1 MRQTKV
7 DSELESKASA
17 IHDDPERVEV
27 IARARR
33 FKASWIEL
41 AEALTRVRR
50 SNQWKEWGYETF
62 EDYGKKEL
70 HLRAETMSKLTGSY
84 MFLQKKAPHVLERDG
99 VNERIPSYQAVDFLR
114 RAEEREDAPVDTV
127 REIRHRVLEEA
138 APMPTVAK
146 EYKDSVFPIDAKERK
161 SKDKIAI
168 RNVAG
173 RLREIVAS
181 TRAVPRALSD
191 EVAEILGRLLEAVAD
206 GDEAA
211 A

>member
-7 DSELESKASA
+7 DSELEHAA
-17 IHDDPERVEV
+17 QAAADDPERADL

-33 FKASWIEL
+33 FKTSWLEL
-41 AEALTRVRR
+41 AEGLTRIRR
-50 SNQWKEWGYETF
+50 SGQWKEWGYETF
-62 EDYGKKEL
+62 EEYGKKEL
-70 HLRAETMSKLTGSY
+70 HLRAETVSKLTGSFA
-84 MFLQKKAPHVLERDG
+84 FLQKKAPHVLERDG

-127 REIRHRVLEEA
+127 REIRTRVLDEV
-138 APMPTVAK
+138 APMPTVNR

-161 SKDKIAI
+161 SKDKAAI

-173 RLREIVAS
+173 KLREIVGG
-181 TRAVPRALSD
+181 TRAVKRELADEVNDVLTRLLASVSD
-191 EVAEILGRLLEAVAD
+191 E
-206 GDEAA
+206 DEAA